1 MLIKINAGNIQS
13 PLSQAGATDVTIFVR
28 GYIIHRERLYLE
40 NECNAFIRE
49 DYRKERLFKEIPGYN
64 GCWQLILIDY
74 SQSRIIIANDRW
86 GTYPLFRVE
95 SGNELWISDKWKEL
109 LPLSGKEILAQAAW
123 EMAAFGYVL
132 GDKTL
137 IRNIWDYPSHTIV
150 SYDLRKGGRSCEEY
164 NYWHLSYRFQPAK
177 ESREEKKFA
186 ELWQRRMHIYAEALR
201 RLGNACYIPM
211 SGGLDS
217 RLLATAMDEHKVRIH
232 AMTMGSGEHYPEIK
246 VARDVVEAL
255 RFSAGHEIQYLDQA
269 RLKYLADSP
278 QHPNLITCGYFGQLY
293 LEPFYAV
300 REQCRVIMPGV
311 SGDFMA
317 GSLIRYRMLSW
328 KRNREALDYI
338 ISLRSAPMVKALLA
352 DPAYHQ
358 NIHDALSGTF
368 PKDDDVISNYVR
380 WFTEHDIRR
389 YLIRSN
395 LNENNPH
402 GHLILPFFD
411 YVLIDYFLDLPV
423 ELLINKRLYIN
434 TQIKYLY
441 KSNPRMLEIPRAK
454 PYEKI
459 RPVGN
464 AFLREYGSKLRNK
477 IKNLSSSSEK
487 KQLWGR
493 DVDWYEVFA
502 EMEFPQWMNPDL
514 IRHPVLL
521 EKPAYLKYFDT
532 VSRVYKELR
541 Q

>member
-1 MLIKINAGNIQS
+1 MLIKVSAGNIRS
-13 PLSQAGATDVTIFVR
+13 PQPEGESADIGIFVR
-28 GYIIHRERLYLE
+28 GYIIRGERLYLE
-40 NECNAFIRE
+40 SECHAFIQE
-49 DYRKERLFKEIPGYN
+49 DYRKGRLFKEIPGYN

-95 SGNELWISDKWKEL
+95 TGNELWISDKWKEL
-109 LPLSGKEILAQAAW
+109 LPLSGKDMLPQAAW

-137 IRNIWDYPSHTIV
+137 IQNVWDFPSHTIV

-164 NYWHLSYRFQPAK
+164 NYWHLRYRFLPAK
-177 ESREEKKFA
+177 ESREEKVFA
-186 ELWQRRMHIYAEALR
+186 ELWQQRMQIYAEALR
-201 RLGNACYIPM
+201 RLGNTCFIPM

-217 RLLATAMDEHKVRIH
+217 RLLAAAMDEREVRIH
-232 AMTMGSGEHYPEIK
+232 AMTMGSGKHYPEIK

-255 RFSAGHEIQYLDQA
+255 RFAAGHEIQYLDQA

-293 LEPFYAV
+293 LEPFYTL
-300 REQCRVIMPGV
+300 RERCRVIMPGV

-328 KRNREALDYI
+328 KKNREALDYI

-352 DPAYHQ
+352 DTAYHQ
-358 NIHDALSGTF
+358 YIHDALSGTF
-368 PKDDDVISNYVR
+368 PEDDDVISNYVR

-411 YVLIDYFLDLPV
+411 YALIDYFLDLPV

-434 TQIKYLY
+434 TQIRYIY
-441 KSNPRMLEIPRAK
+441 RSHPRLLEIPRAK
-454 PYEKI
+454 PNEKI

-464 AFLREYGSKLRNK
+464 AFIREYGSKLRAR
-477 IKNLSSSSEK
+477 IKNIASPEET
-487 KQLWGR
+487 KQLWATNI
-493 DVDWYEVFA
+493 DWYAVFDD
-502 EMEFPQWMNPDL
+502 MVFPEWMDPKL

-521 EKPAYLKYFDT
+521 GKPGYLKFFDT